1 MTLQTTQF
9 QKHAIDPDMEILLNM
24 TNYVISKI
32 KQQTKEMYQ

>member
-9 QKHAIDPDMEILLNM
+9 QKHIIDSDMEMLLNM

-32 KQQTKEMYQ
+32 KQQTKEMSL

>member
-1 MTLQTTQF
+1 MTLQTPQF
-9 QKHAIDPDMEILLNM
+9 QKHVIDPDMEILLNM